1 MARFLKLPPKTFK
14 KVMKRL
20 INILVIAM
28 ITALSSCINDNVG
41 PAGPQGP
48 QGPEGEQGPQG
59 ESGFVFE
66 YEQVTFTDPNYDAI
80 LPFPDNFESLQSDVA
95 LVYLL
100 WEVVE
105 IDGVDTEIWRPVP
118 QTVFTDQGVL
128 QYNFDFS
135 LVDVRLFLE
144 AEFDLA
150 LLGAEDTDNWVV
162 RVVMV
167 PGDFWSSSRLATGE
181 IEYND
186 LKEILGLPEL
196 PTPTSPMKRRK

>member
-1 MARFLKLPPKTFK
+1 MKKLIDIIS
-14 KVMKRL
+14 VAL
-20 INILVIAM
+20 IIA
-28 ITALSSCINDNVG
+28 ISSCTSENV
-41 PAGPQGP
+41 GPQGP
-48 QGPEGEQGPQG
+48 QGLQGPQGPEGPQG

-66 YEQVTFTDPNYDAI
+66 YEQVTFTDPDYDVI
-80 LPFPDNFESLQSDVA
+80 LPFPENFESLASDVA

-105 IDGVDTEIWRPVP
+105 INGVDTEIWRPVP
-118 QTVFTDQGVL
+118 QTVFTDQGIL

-162 RVVMV
+162 RVVIV
-167 PGDFWSSSRLATGE
+167 PGDFWSSSRLSADE
-181 IEYND
+181 IDYND
-186 LKEILGLPEL
+186 LKEMLGLPDL
-196 PTPTSPMKRRK
+196 PTPVNTIKRRK